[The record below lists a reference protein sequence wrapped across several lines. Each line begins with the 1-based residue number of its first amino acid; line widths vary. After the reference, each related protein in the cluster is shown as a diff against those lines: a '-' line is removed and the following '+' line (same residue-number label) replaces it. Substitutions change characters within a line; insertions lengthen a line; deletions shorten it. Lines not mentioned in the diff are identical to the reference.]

1 MVADSK
7 SDQVS
12 LGAKAEFSHEVA
24 AMHLDG
30 ARADRKQIADLR
42 AGEAFSGHFQHFVLA
57 RRECFLRQIRTK
69 ALEQSIDLL
78 AIELAAQITLSFQHS
93 LDCIEQFRKAILFD
107 HVTGRSALD
116 RFGNE

>member
-30 ARADRKQIADLR
+30 ARTDGKQIADLR
-42 AGEAFSGHFQHFVLA
+42 TGKAFCGHFQDFVFA
-57 RRECFLRQIRTK
+57 RGECFLRQARTK
-69 ALEQSIDLL
+69 ALQQSIDLL
-78 AIELAAQITLSFQHS
+78 AVELAAEITLSFQHN
-93 LDCIEQFRKAILFD
+93 LDRIEQFRKTIFFHD
-107 HVTGRSALD
+107 
-116 RFGNE
+116 